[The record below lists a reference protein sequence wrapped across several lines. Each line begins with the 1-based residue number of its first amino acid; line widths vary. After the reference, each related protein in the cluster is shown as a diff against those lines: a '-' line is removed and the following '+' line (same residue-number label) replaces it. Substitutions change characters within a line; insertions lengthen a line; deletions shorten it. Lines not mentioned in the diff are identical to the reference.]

1 VYQPWLGNIAGEIIF
16 HGRGDW
22 VLLSQGT
29 LHLTGFSSAG
39 VAAVL
44 YDVNTRRPNEMIT
57 RTKSSIAERFIM
69 AVRAERM

>member
-1 VYQPWLGNIAGEIIF
+1 LGNIAGEIIF

-29 LHLTGFSSAG
+29 LHLTGFSPAG

-44 YDVNTRRPNEMIT
+44 YDVNTRRPNEMIM
-57 RTKSSIAERFIM
+57 RINSSIAERFIM
-69 AVRAERM
+69 AVIVKRK